1 MIGAIFQFLGLNLK
15 NKPNEAKLGSKI
27 TKKIFIH
34 FDYNVPKED
43 LLFFLDQR
51 LSQLFETQNFE
62 QYSGPELQS
71 TKFENRFS
79 LDFAYLNLL
88 DKTFFL
94 LERGRNH
101 AMACMAN
108 LLLL

>member
-51 LSQLFETQNFE
+51 LS
-62 QYSGPELQS
+62 
-71 TKFENRFS
+71 
-79 LDFAYLNLL
+79 
-88 DKTFFL
+88 
-94 LERGRNH
+94 
-101 AMACMAN
+101 
-108 LLLL
+108 